1 MRLGIIELKDSHYT
15 LIYSLVHIYNCEGNE
30 ILIFTT
36 PLIQKYLGDLLKA
49 ENVRFVIKN
58 DGDSLKSFLTTIN
71 GFQLD
76 KVYFTTFSGSISAFS
91 IFHAPH
97 CSFQSPE
104 PQRLPV
110 PVS

>member
-58 DGDSLKSFLTTIN
+58 DGDSQITITPR
-71 GFQLD
+71 LHAC
-76 KVYFTTFSGSISAFS
+76 TSGLIDADANQNS
-91 IFHAPH
+91 HH
-97 CSFQSPE
+97 NKKTN
-104 PQRLPV
+104 
-110 PVS
+110 